1 MIYYFVITDS
11 SVHKQN
17 YNQKLCTLTIAQP
30 YPSEQAAVE
39 QEKVQNQLESLSAKL
54 DEVANK
60 KEPIIAF
67 RATGVK
73 DSGTANSQYI
83 SPRHGEF

>member
-1 MIYYFVITDS
+1 MTCYFIIADS
-11 SVHKQN
+11 LGHIPN

-54 DEVANK
+54 NEVANK
-60 KEPIIAF
+60 KEPVIAF
-67 RATGVK
+67 RGTGVK
-73 DSGTANSQYI
+73 DSGTSSTQSVNKY
-83 SPRHGEF
+83 GEF

>member
-1 MIYYFVITDS
+1 MYI
-11 SVHKQN
+11 
-17 YNQKLCTLTIAQP
+17 LCEAQP

-60 KEPIIAF
+60 KEPVIAF
-67 RATGVK
+67 RGSGVK
-73 DSGTANSQYI
+73 DSGGSSTESVKQ
-83 SPRHGEF
+83 HGEFLIISYEKYFTWKISLI